1 MSTLLWIIFGVVLV
15 AGVIVL
21 VVVGMRTAT
30 ASQDEEDPLMARL
43 AEFTERGDT
52 VSLEELELSQPF
64 SQRVLIP
71 ILRSIGEFSSR
82 FTPQKVLEQTSLKME
97 LAGNPVRIDP
107 ATFLASRFVVAVFFG
122 GFLTLIFFISPRSW
136 NLGTTILV
144 VLLFTV
150 LGFSFPQLW
159 LQSKINSRQHE
170 IRKALPDA
178 LDLLTICVE
187 AGLGFDAAMAK
198 VSEKWE
204 NQLSFGFA
212 RAIREVQLGKTR
224 REALRVMADRM
235 GIPEMTSFVA
245 AVIQSE
251 MLGVSMAKVLR
262 IQSDQMRMKRRQRA
276 EEEAHKA
283 PIKMLVPMATLI
295 FPSIMIILMVPA
307 LFQIMNVFSGG
318 TVGG

>member
-1 MSTLLWIIFGVVLV
+1 MSILLWIIFGVVLIS
-15 AGVIVL
+15 GVIVL
-21 VVVGMRTAT
+21 VVVGMRTAA
-30 ASQDEEDPLMARL
+30 ASQDEDDPLMARL
-43 AEFTERGDT
+43 AEFTERGEP
-52 VSLEELELSQPF
+52 VSLEELELAQPF
-64 SQRVLIP
+64 SQRVVVP
-71 ILRSIGEFSSR
+71 ILRAIGEFSTR
-82 FTPQKVLEQTSLKME
+82 FTPQKVLEETNLKME
-97 LAGNPVRIDP
+97 LAGNPINVD
-107 ATFLASRFVVAVFFG
+107 ASTFLASRFVMAGLFG
-122 GFLTLIFFISPRSW
+122 GFLVLIFVISPRSW
-136 NLGTTILV
+136 SLGTTILV
-144 VLLFTV
+144 VLLFTI

-159 LQSKINSRQHE
+159 LQTKINSRQRE
-170 IRKALPDA
+170 IRKAMPDA

-204 NQLSFGFA
+204 NQLSVGFA

-251 MLGVSMAKVLR
+251 SLGVSMAKVLR
-262 IQSDQMRMKRRQRA
+262 IQSDQMRLKRRQYA

-283 PIKMLVPMATLI
+283 PIKMLIPMALLI

-307 LFQIMNVFSGG
+307 IFQIIGVFPAISG
-318 TVGG
+318 